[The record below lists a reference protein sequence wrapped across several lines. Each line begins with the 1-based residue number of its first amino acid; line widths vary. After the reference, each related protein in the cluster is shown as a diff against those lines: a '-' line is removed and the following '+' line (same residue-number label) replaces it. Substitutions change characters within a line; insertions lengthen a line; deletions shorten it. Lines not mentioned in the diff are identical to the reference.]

1 MKRAT
6 KDVLYFETGP
16 DNPVT
21 LRVEPGEEFEVETQM
36 NRGPWLDGHPHEE
49 QLREKLNDG
58 RQPQESMFNSGWSIP
73 SYVPAGL
80 PSGNPSSGCIYVEG
94 ASPGEL
100 LLVHIGQIDLD
111 PVGYTAYSGN
121 NGALPG
127 WFGPN
132 GVGAGHRVVQIE
144 DGLIHWSDELKLPAR
159 PMLGCVGVAPARERV
174 HNGWAGYWGG
184 NFDAQEVTAGATLM
198 LGVNVP
204 GALLHIGDMHA
215 LQGDGEICGAG
226 GIETSGR
233 VRIRVELAP
242 RPKSF
247 FWPRLVNDTHV
258 ATLAMARPCEDAF
271 RYALEALILWLEESY
286 ALSRIDAY
294 LLLGQILEAR
304 CTAFVNPT
312 FTYIAK
318 VPRQFLPPG

>member
-6 KDVLYFETGP
+6 KDVLYFEIGR

-36 NRGPWLDGHPHEE
+36 NRGPWLEDHPDGDV
-49 QLREKLNDG
+49 LRDKLNDG
-58 RQPQESMFNSGWSIP
+58 AQPVENMFGPDWSLP
-73 SYVPAGL
+73 WFVPAGL

-94 ASPGEL
+94 AAPGDV
-100 LLVHIGQIDLD
+100 LLVHVGEIDLD
-111 PVGYTAYSGN
+111 SLGYTSYPGN
-121 NGALPG
+121 NGTLPG
-127 WFGPN
+127 WFGAN
-132 GVGAGHRVVQIE
+132 GLGPGHKVVEIE
-144 DGLIHWSDELKLPAR
+144 DGLIHWSDSLKLPAR
-159 PMLGCVGVAPARERV
+159 PMIGCIGVAPARERY

-184 NFDAQEVTAGATLM
+184 NFDAQELTSGTTLM
-198 LGVNVP
+198 LGVNVE

-215 LQGDGEICGAG
+215 IQGDGEICGAG

-233 VRIRVELAP
+233 VRISVELAP

-247 FWPRLVNDTHV
+247 FWPRLVTGSHI

-271 RYALEALILWLEESY
+271 RLALESLILWMEEDY
-286 ALSRIDAY
+286 AFSRIDAY

-312 FTYIAK
+312 FTYITKVAK
-318 VPRQFLPPG
+318 QVLT

>member
-21 LRVEPGEEFEVETQM
+21 LCVQPGEEFEVETQM
-36 NRGPWLDGHPHEE
+36 NRGPWLDSHPDGDR
-49 QLREKLNDG
+49 LRDRLNDG
-58 RQPQESMFNSGWSIP
+58 RQPKESMFDAGWSVP
-73 SYVPAGL
+73 WFVPAGL
-80 PSGNPSSGCIYVEG
+80 PGGNPSSGCIYVEG
-94 ASPGEL
+94 ARPGDL
-100 LLVHIGQIDLD
+100 LLVHIGKIDLD
-111 PVGYTAYSGN
+111 PLGYTSYPGN
-121 NGALPG
+121 NGTLPG

-132 GVGAGHRVVQIE
+132 GLGAGHRVVEIR
-144 DGLIHWSDELKLPAR
+144 DGLVHWSDALKLPIR
-159 PMLGCVGVAPARERV
+159 PMIGCIGVAPARERY

-184 NFDAQEVTAGATLM
+184 NFDAQEVTTGATLM
-198 LGVNVP
+198 LGVNVE

-215 LQGDGEICGAG
+215 IQGDGEICGAG
-226 GIETSGR
+226 GIEASGR

-247 FWPRLVNDTHV
+247 FWPRLVNDTHM
-258 ATLAMARPCEDAF
+258 ATLAMARPCEEAF
-271 RYALEALILWLEESY
+271 RFALESLLLWLEEDHG
-286 ALSRIDAY
+286 LSRIDAY

-318 VPRQFLPPG
+318 VGREFVSQA

>member
-21 LRVEPGEEFEVETQM
+21 LRVQPGEEFEVETQM
-36 NRGPWLDGHPHEE
+36 NRGPWLDDHPEGN
-49 QLREKLNDG
+49 QLRNKLTDG
-58 RQPQESMFNSGWSIP
+58 QESRETVYGPEWSLP
-73 SYVPAGL
+73 YYLPAGL

-94 ASPGEL
+94 AKPGHI
-100 LLVHIGQIDLD
+100 LLVHIGRIDLD
-111 PVGYTAYSGN
+111 PVGFTAYAGN
-121 NGALPG
+121 NTLPG
-127 WFGPN
+127 WLGPN
-132 GVGAGHRVVQIE
+132 GVGAGFRIVEIR
-144 DGLIHWSDELKLPAR
+144 DGLISWNDSLKLPAR
-159 PMLGCVGVAPARERV
+159 PMIGCIGVAPARERIM
-174 HNGWAGYWGG
+174 NSWAGYWGG
-184 NFDAQEVTAGATLM
+184 NFDAQEVTTGATLM
-198 LGVNVP
+198 LGVNVE

-215 LQGDGEICGAG
+215 IQGDGEICGAG

-233 VRIRVELAP
+233 VRVSVELAP
-242 RPKSF
+242 RPKTF
-247 FWPRLVNDTHV
+247 FWPRLVSDTHI

-271 RYALEALILWLEESY
+271 RFALEAMILWLEEDY
-286 ALSRIDAY
+286 GFSRIDAY

-318 VPRQFLPPG
+318 VKKEYLTGV